1 MERKPQDDLAIRRI
15 RHLEVYSLLRSH
27 PLSVPE
33 LADRLNITPEGAY
46 RRLAEMKVEG
56 WRLKMVEDPEN
67 PRRPRWKVRRRKKN

>member
-1 MERKPQDDLAIRRI
+1 MEKNQQDARSKRRT

-27 PLSVPE
+27 PLAIQE
-33 LADRLNITPEGAY
+33 LADRLDITPEGAY